1 MNISALSLSYNR
13 LLMAVV
19 VSLMLYGFYSYFNL
33 PAQED
38 PKVTVREAVVTTSLE
53 GFPAQRVELLIT
65 KTIEEAIQN
74 LPEVKEIRSISLV
87 GQSIIHVQIED
98 HYTELDQIWDDMRQE
113 IDLVVN
119 ELPEGTSTPRVND
132 NFGDVAVITVAM
144 LVEDGISWG
153 DRFDM
158 AQHIRDFMFTV
169 PGTKRVDLLGI
180 QPEQVVIEM
189 ANSKLAQLGVAP
201 NLIIQALQQQ
211 NIIRPGGTIDA
222 NGTNLTLQP
231 TGNYESIDDIA
242 NTLISVPGLNQSIQL
257 KDIAQVSRRAI
268 DPPVRTAY
276 FKGQPAV
283 IFAIAKDEQSD
294 VLSFTPKME
303 ALISD
308 IQQSIPAGYQLT
320 TVTRQADVVERAVE
334 GVSMNVVQTL
344 SIVSAVVILFLGLRT
359 GLVVGSIVPTVIL
372 ITISIMSFSGM
383 ALERMSLATLIIAL
397 GVLVDNGIVVAEDFK
412 RRLEEGESR
421 LDAVKQCGKTLAI
434 PLLTSSLTT
443 ILVFLPL
450 MLAQSAS
457 GEYTRSVSL
466 VILISL
472 MMSWFLSLSVTP
484 LLCYHFVKIK
494 KHEEQGK
501 VRKRITA
508 LFDHLNPTYE
518 GALRFVLKHRIVFLV
533 SMVAMFILGG
543 FGMSQVPVKFFPSSD
558 RSQVLV
564 YMDLPAGSSMRETE
578 EVMQEVMHD
587 FDDKARFPHIQQHV
601 AYGGFGGPRFV
612 LSLTP
617 IDTEP
622 HKAFFMI
629 DVGDRANTDPTIDAI
644 RHLFAD
650 HYPNVAARVTKMF
663 LGPSD
668 SSKIDVQIKGP
679 DATFIFA
686 KAQEIEA
693 ILRGINGTYD
703 IRNDWENRV
712 TEIKIN
718 VNQQQARRA
727 GVSSQDIAQ
736 SLQSYFSGLVVT
748 EFREG
753 DDILPVLIRAPES
766 ERFDL
771 NRLES
776 VTVFSSGLSRNI
788 PLMQVATLEYNTG
801 FARIARENMFR
812 TVTVEA
818 KNALM
823 NAEDMVPLLE
833 KPLRKLRASL
843 PFGYTIEYDGVIE
856 DSKNSQA
863 SLNKNLPLCIAV
875 ILLLLIAQFKS
886 FRRTA
891 IIITTIPLIIIGAA
905 IGLLLLQGDFGFMVI
920 LGLYA
925 LAGIIINNAIV
936 LIDRIDIEINE
947 LDDGSG
953 ENNQA
958 KYEAMVSACVR
969 RLRPIIMSTSTT
981 ILGLMPLIVGQDPL
995 FYAMAGAIAFG
1006 LAVGTVLTLGV
1017 VPVLY
1022 ALFFGIKNNNN
1033 ENTSTSE
1040 NLRQQAQK
1048 PQQATS

>member
-1 MNISALSLSYNR
+1 VNISALSLSYNR
-13 LLMAVV
+13 LLLSVV
-19 VSLMLYGFYSYFNL
+19 LSLMIFGGYSYFNL

-38 PKVTVREAVVTTSLE
+38 PKVTVREAVVSTNLE
-53 GFPAQRVELLIT
+53 GFPAERVELLIT
-65 KTIEEAIQN
+65 KTLEEAIQT

-87 GQSIIHVQIED
+87 GQSIIHVQIQD
-98 HYTELDQIWDDMRQE
+98 RYNELDQIWDDMRQE

-119 ELPEGTSTPRVND
+119 ELPQGTSTPRIND
-132 NFGDVAVITVAM
+132 NFGDVAVITVA
-144 LVEDGISWG
+144 LLADEGLSWG
-153 DRFDM
+153 DRFDV

-201 NLIIQALQQQ
+201 TLIIEALQQQ
-211 NIIRPGGTIDA
+211 NIIRPGGTVDA
-222 NGTNLTLQP
+222 SGTNLTLQP
-231 TGNYESIDDIA
+231 TGNYQSIEDIA
-242 NTLISVPGLNQSIQL
+242 DTLISVPGLEQSIQL
-257 KDIAQVSRRAI
+257 KDIADVSRRAI

-276 FKGQPAV
+276 YQGQPAI
-283 IFAIAKDEQSD
+283 IFAIAKDEEID

-303 ALISD
+303 QFMAD
-308 IQQSIPAGYQLT
+308 MQQSIPAGYHLQ
-320 TVTRQADVVERAVE
+320 TVTRQADVVSAAVE
-334 GVSMNVVQTL
+334 GVSFNVVQTL

-359 GLVVGSIVPTVIL
+359 GLIVGSIVPSVIL
-372 ITISIMSFSGM
+372 ITLSVMAFSGM

-421 LDAVKQCGKTLAI
+421 HDAVVQCGKTLAI

-466 VILISL
+466 VILASL
-472 MMSWFLSLSVTP
+472 MISWFLSLSVTP

-494 KHEEQGK
+494 TQDEQGR
-501 VRKRITA
+501 VRKRINS
-508 LFDHLNPTYE
+508 LFDKLNPTYE
-518 GALRFVLKHRIVFLV
+518 LALRRVLKHRFIFLV
-533 SMVAMFILGG
+533 AMVCMFFLGG
-543 FGMSQVPVKFFPSSD
+543 YGMTQVPVKFFPDSD
-558 RSQVLV
+558 RSQVLI
-564 YMDLPAGSSMRETE
+564 YLDLPAGSSMRETDE
-578 EVMQEVMHD
+578 IMQQVMQD
-587 FDDKARFPHIQQHV
+587 LDNKTRFEHIQKHV

-622 HKAFFMI
+622 HKAFFML
-629 DVGDRANTDPTIDAI
+629 DVGDRNNTQPTIEAL
-644 RHLFAD
+644 RHMFAD
-650 HYPNVAARVTKMF
+650 DYPSVATRVTRMF

-679 DATFIFA
+679 DAEFIFD
-686 KAQEIEA
+686 KAQEIES
-693 ILRGINGTYD
+693 ILRNINGTFD

-753 DDILPVLIRAPES
+753 DDILPVIIRAPAS

-771 NRLES
+771 NRLET
-776 VTVFSSGLSRNI
+776 VTVFSTGLEQNI
-788 PLMQVATLEYNTG
+788 PLMQVATLEYDTG

-818 KNALM
+818 KNATM
-823 NAEDMVPLLE
+823 NAEDMVPLME
-833 KPLRKLRASL
+833 GPLNELRASL
-843 PFGYTIEYDGVIE
+843 PYGYSIEYDGVIE
-856 DSKNSQA
+856 DSKSSQA
-863 SLNKNLPLCIAV
+863 SLNKNLPLCIAI

-905 IGLLLLQGDFGFMVI
+905 LGLLVLQGDFGFMVI

-936 LIDRIDIEINE
+936 LIDRIDIEINALE
-947 LDDGSG
+947 NPDD
-953 ENNQA
+953 NQA
-958 KYEAMVSACVR
+958 RFDAMVSACVR

-981 ILGLMPLIVGQDPL
+981 ILGLMPLILGQDPL
-995 FYAMAGAIAFG
+995 FYAMSGAIAFG
-1006 LAVGTVLTLGV
+1006 LAVGTILTLGV
-1017 VPVLY
+1017 VPVLF
-1022 ALFFGIKNNNN
+1022 ALFFGIRN
-1033 ENTSTSE
+1033 ESPKSMNKQV
-1040 NLRQQAQK
+1040 LA
-1048 PQQATS
+1048 

>member
-1 MNISALSLSYNR
+1 MNISGLSLVYNR

-19 VSLMLYGFYSYFNL
+19 VSLMVFGAYSYFNL

-38 PKVTVREAVVTTSLE
+38 PKVTIREAVVTTTLE

-65 KTIEEAIQN
+65 KTLEEAIQK
-74 LPEVKEIRSISLV
+74 LPEVKEIRSVSLV

-98 HYTELDQIWDDMRQE
+98 EYNELDQIWDDMRQE

-119 ELPEGTSTPRVND
+119 ELPQGTSTPRVND
-132 NFGDVAVITVAM
+132 SFGDVAVLTVA
-144 LVEDGISWG
+144 LLAEEDISWG
-153 DRFDM
+153 ERFDM

-169 PGTKRVDLLGI
+169 EGTKKVDLLGI
-180 QPEQVVIEM
+180 QPEQVVIEI
-189 ANSKLAQLGVAP
+189 ANAKLAQLGVAP
-201 NLIIQALQQQ
+201 NLMIQALQQQ

-242 NTLISVPGLNQSIQL
+242 NTLITVPGLEQSIQV
-257 KDIAQVSRRAI
+257 KDIAMVSRQTV

-276 FKGQPAV
+276 FNGEPAIV
-283 IFAIAKDEQSD
+283 FAIAKDDATD
-294 VLSFTPKME
+294 VLAFTPEME
-303 ALISD
+303 ALIND
-308 IQQSIPAGYQLT
+308 MQQSIPAGYTLE
-320 TVTRQADVVERAVE
+320 VITRQADVVTAAVE
-334 GVSMNVVQTL
+334 GVSFNVIQTL

-359 GLVVGSIVPTVIL
+359 GIIVGSIVPSVIL
-372 ITISIMSFSGM
+372 ITLSVMAFSGM

-412 RRLEEGESR
+412 RRLEEGEDR
-421 LDAVKQCGKTLAI
+421 KDAVLQAGSTLAI

-450 MLAQSAS
+450 MLADSAS

-472 MMSWFLSLSVTP
+472 LISWFLSLSVTP
-484 LLCYHFVKIK
+484 LLCYHFVEIK
-494 KHEEQGK
+494 TKEEQGI
-501 VRKRITA
+501 VRQKINAVFDRI
-508 LFDHLNPTYE
+508 NPTYE
-518 GALRFVLKHRIVFLV
+518 MLLRWVLAHKAVFLI
-533 SMVAMFILGG
+533 AMLVLFFAGG
-543 FGMSQVPVKFFPSSD
+543 FGMSQVPVKFFPDSD

-578 EVMQEVMHD
+578 DVMHKVMQD
-587 FDDKARFPHIQQHV
+587 LDDKSAFPHIKKHV

-629 DVGDRANTDPTIDAI
+629 DVGDRKHTQPTIDAL
-644 RHLFAD
+644 REMFASK
-650 HYPNVAARVTKMF
+650 YPQVAARVTKMF

-679 DATFIFA
+679 DAEFIFE

-693 ILRGINGTYD
+693 ILRSVEGSYD
-703 IRNDWENRV
+703 VRNDWENRV
-712 TEIKIN
+712 TQIKIN

-753 DDILPVLIRAPES
+753 DDILPVIFRAPET
-766 ERFDL
+766 ERFKLD
-771 NRLES
+771 RLET
-776 VTVFSSGLSRNI
+776 VTVFSSGLEQNI
-788 PLMQVATLEYNTG
+788 PLMQVATLEYETG
-801 FARIARENMFR
+801 FARIARENLFR
-812 TVTVEA
+812 TVTVEG

-823 NAEDMVPLLE
+823 NAEDMVPKIEPALNQ
-833 KPLRKLRASL
+833 LRDSL
-843 PFGYTIEYDGVIE
+843 PYGYSIEYDGVID
-856 DSKNSQA
+856 DSKNSQE
-863 SLNKNLPLCIAV
+863 SLNKNLPLCIAI
-875 ILLLLIAQFKS
+875 ILLLLVGQFKS

-905 IGLLLLQGDFGFMVI
+905 IGLHVLQGDFGFMVI

-936 LIDRIDIEINE
+936 LIDRIDIEINALNDSE
-947 LDDGSG
+947 DK
-953 ENNQA
+953 NAQF
-958 KYEAMVSACVR
+958 EALVSACVI
-969 RLRPIIMSTSTT
+969 RLRPIIMSTTTT
-981 ILGLMPLIVGQDPL
+981 ILGLMPLILGQDAL
-995 FYAMAGAIAFG
+995 FYAMSGAIAFG

-1017 VPVLY
+1017 VPALY
-1022 ALFFGIKNNNN
+1022 ALFFAVPTKRSSG
-1033 ENTSTSE
+1033 S
-1040 NLRQQAQK
+1040 QQHELEVKA
-1048 PQQATS
+1048 

>member
-19 VSLMLYGFYSYFNL
+19 LSLMVFGGFSYFNL

-38 PKVTVREAVVTTSLE
+38 PKVTVREAVVSTSLE

-65 KTIEEAIQN
+65 KTLEEAIQN

-98 HYTELDQIWDDMRQE
+98 RYNELDQIWDDMRQE

-119 ELPEGTSTPRVND
+119 DLPQGTSTPRVND
-132 NFGDVAVITVAM
+132 NFGDVAVMTVA
-144 LVEDGISWG
+144 LLAEEGLSWG
-153 DRFDM
+153 DRFDL
-158 AQHIRDFMFTV
+158 AQHIRDFMFTI

-180 QPEQVVIEM
+180 QPEQVVIEV
-189 ANSKLAQLGVAP
+189 ANAKLAQLGVAP
-201 NLIIQALQQQ
+201 NLMIQALQQQ

-231 TGNYESIDDIA
+231 TGNYTSVEDIGE
-242 NTLISVPGLNQSIQL
+242 TLIAVPGLEQSIQL
-257 KDIAQVSRRAI
+257 KDIAIISRKPI

-276 FKGQPAV
+276 FNGRAAI
-283 IFAIAKDEQSD
+283 IFAIAKDDETD
-294 VLSFTPKME
+294 VLTFTPNMVD
-303 ALISD
+303 LIEQM
-308 IQQSIPAGYQLT
+308 QQSIPAGYQLQ
-320 TVTRQADVVERAVE
+320 TVTRQADVVEAAVQ
-334 GVSMNVVQTL
+334 GVSFNVIQTL

-359 GLVVGSIVPTVIL
+359 GVIVGSIVPSVIL
-372 ITISIMSFSGM
+372 ITIAVMAFSGM

-412 RRLEEGESR
+412 RRLEEGQSR
-421 LDAVKQCGKTLAI
+421 RDAVVQCGKTLAI

-472 MMSWFLSLSVTP
+472 MISWFLSLSVTP

-494 KHEEQGK
+494 STEEQGV
-501 VRKRITA
+501 VRQKINA
-508 LFDHLNPTYE
+508 IFDQLNPSYE
-518 GALRFVLKHRIVFLV
+518 FALRLVLMHRLLFLAVMIGLFV
-533 SMVAMFILGG
+533 LGG
-543 FGMSQVPVKFFPSSD
+543 FGMTQLPVKFFPDSD
-558 RSQVLV
+558 RSQVLI
-564 YMDLPAGSSMRETE
+564 YLDLPAGSSMRETDE
-578 EVMQEVMHD
+578 IMHQVMQD
-587 FDDKARFPHIQQHV
+587 LDDKERFEHIQQHV

-617 IDTEP
+617 IDNEP
-622 HKAFFMI
+622 HKAFFVV
-629 DVGDRANTDPTIDAI
+629 DVGDRKHAQPTINAI
-644 RHLFAD
+644 REMFAQD
-650 HYPNVAARVTKMF
+650 YPSVSTRVTKMF

-679 DATFIFA
+679 DAEYIYE
-686 KAQEIEA
+686 KAQEIET
-693 ILRGINGTYD
+693 ILRNIDGSYD
-703 IRNDWENRV
+703 VRNDWENRV

-736 SLQSYFSGLVVT
+736 SLQSYFTGLVVT
-748 EFREG
+748 EYREG
-753 DDILPVLIRAPES
+753 DDILPVVIRAPSS

-771 NRLES
+771 NRLET
-776 VTVFSSGLSRNI
+776 VTVFSSGLEQNI
-788 PLMQVATLEYNTG
+788 PLMQVATLEYETG

-818 KNALM
+818 KNIMM
-823 NAEDMVPLLE
+823 NAEDMVPLME
-833 KPLRKLRASL
+833 EPLAKLKASL
-843 PFGYTIEYDGVIE
+843 PFGYTIEYDGVIK
-856 DSKNSQA
+856 DSKDSQA
-863 SLNKNLPLCIAV
+863 SLNKNLPLCIAI

-905 IGLLLLQGDFGFMVI
+905 LGLLVLQGDFGFMVI

-947 LDDGSG
+947 LDDQQ
-953 ENNQA
+953 NNQA
-958 KYEAMVSACVR
+958 RLDAMVSACVR

-981 ILGLMPLIVGQDPL
+981 ILGLMPLILGQDAL
-995 FYAMAGAIAFG
+995 FYAMSGAIAFG
-1006 LAVGTVLTLGV
+1006 LAVGTILTLGV
-1017 VPVLY
+1017 VPVLF
-1022 ALFFGIKNNNN
+1022 ALFFGIKN
-1033 ENTSTSE
+1033 ENA
-1040 NLRQQAQK
+1040 QQIGEQVK
-1048 PQQATS
+1048 S